1 MSGLEAE
8 GSGNS
13 ADLFLPQRIK
23 PFHSLLS
30 QSQSSFWICFFFF
43 FFNQKHRVTLS
54 PSSRYKYGR
63 TCGIREVS
71 GFANYLGEKRQ
82 RRRGQ

>member
-1 MSGLEAE
+1 MATLLTCSFLRESSPSIPYFLSLRVVF
-8 GSGNS
+8 GSV
-13 ADLFLPQRIK
+13 
-23 PFHSLLS
+23 
-30 QSQSSFWICFFFF
+30 FFF